1 MEPSKI
7 NQTRQ
12 ERHLN
17 TFIPTS
23 CTFLPTTHTMKL
35 TACTSHCKNKLIVST
50 TEWLPWLQTNWRDS
64 GYERFA
70 FGIKTNCKRQPK
82 GQLPSSSYNHDR
94 VKSFITSVLPTL
106 VYKFLMANL
115 KCICNDSFT
124 DVSVLW
130 FDELGSWLMELLVA
144 HQIFCYLQYGKAGT
158 VCYIII
164 QPTFS
169 HPRNYCSTSLLSS
182 ISQHNCASYT
192 TPPT

>member
-1 MEPSKI
+1 MCLSANYAHHETHCMYITLQK
-7 NQTRQ
+7 QVDCFKHRVVTLVADKLERQ
-12 ERHLN
+12 
-17 TFIPTS
+17 
-23 CTFLPTTHTMKL
+23 
-35 TACTSHCKNKLIVST
+35 
-50 TEWLPWLQTNWRDS
+50 WLL
-64 GYERFA
+64 EVC
-70 FGIKTNCKRQPK
+70 FGIKTNCKKQPK

-124 DVSVLW
+124 DVSVLR

-192 TPPT
+192 TPLT